1 MAARHRTPSWPLWSH
16 SPRLAGRLLLSPAW
30 IPPAALSQSGCG
42 AEWREG
48 CPFVTAGA
56 AGSPCSD
63 SDEEESTKEDN
74 TALLRFHLKYEADVL
89 FTRWAG
95 APGPCAE
102 VLGDAAKCI
111 PKSAV
116 PRP

>member
-1 MAARHRTPSWPLWSH
+1 MLGLSGAAS
-16 SPRLAGRLLLSPAW
+16 
-30 IPPAALSQSGCG
+30 
-42 AEWREG
+42 
-48 CPFVTAGA
+48 A

-95 APGPCAE
+95 PRGTCAE
-102 VLGDAAKCI
+102 VLRDADKC
-111 PKSAV
+111 V
-116 PRP
+116 PRSAAPRP